1 MLVIQTI
8 VILCI
13 LIFVHELG
21 HFAAAKLT
29 GVKVNEFAIGMG
41 PAFFK
46 RTRGETKYSL
56 RVFPIGGFCSLESAE
71 NYDDD
76 ADETSDGDA
85 VEVAF
90 DNVATAD
97 GAPTAETEIDNPRAF
112 ENKPART
119 RIFILLAGSVMNI
132 VLAILILSGMAFV
145 GTAPTTTMNVV
156 TEGSPAYHAGIIPGD
171 RILSIDGEA
180 TQSWAD
186 IVTKIMNSR
195 GGRIQIEIIRDG
207 EHLIINSEVVEAPDG
222 RRIIGITPTME
233 RAFANPLTAVANGV
247 RSTYGML
254 INMLQILQQL
264 FTGHIPPSELVGV
277 VGIAYIVDETARLGI
292 RPLLMLV
299 ALISLNL
306 AIVNLLPFPA
316 LDGGRIMFVAINKV
330 TGRAINPRVEGTIHI
345 IGIALLILLM
355 LYVTWNDIWRF
366 VIGTFTFW
374 Y

>member
-56 RVFPIGGFCSLESAE
+56 RVFPIGGFCSLESTE

-76 ADETSDGDA
+76 DEADEVLDGGVIEA
-85 VEVAF
+85 AF
-90 DNVATAD
+90 
-97 GAPTAETEIDNPRAF
+97 DNPRAF

-145 GTAPTTTMNVV
+145 GSAPSTTMNMI
-156 TEGSPAYHAGIIPGD
+156 TEDSPAYHAGIIPGD
-171 RILSIDGEA
+171 RIVSIDGEA
-180 TQSWAD
+180 INNWND
-186 IVTKIMNSR
+186 ILINIANAR
-195 GGRIQIEIIRDG
+195 GDRIQIGIIRDG
-207 EHLIINSEVVEAPDG
+207 NELMTSSEITTLADG
-222 RRIIGITPTME
+222 RRGIGIAPTME
-233 RAFANPLTAVANGV
+233 RSFNNPLTSLVSGTRLAF
-247 RSTYGML
+247 SML
-254 INMLQILQQL
+254 ANMLQILQQL
-264 FTGHIPPSELVGV
+264 FTGHVPPSELVGV
-277 VGIAYIVDETARLGI
+277 VGIAFIVDETARHGI
-292 RPLLMLV
+292 RPLMMLV
-299 ALISLNL
+299 ALISMNL

-316 LDGGRIMFVAINKV
+316 LDGGRILFVGINKV
-330 TGRAINPRVEGTIHI
+330 TGRAINPKVEGTIHI
-345 IGIALLILLM
+345 VGIALLILLM
-355 LYVTWNDIWRF
+355 LYVTYNDIWRF